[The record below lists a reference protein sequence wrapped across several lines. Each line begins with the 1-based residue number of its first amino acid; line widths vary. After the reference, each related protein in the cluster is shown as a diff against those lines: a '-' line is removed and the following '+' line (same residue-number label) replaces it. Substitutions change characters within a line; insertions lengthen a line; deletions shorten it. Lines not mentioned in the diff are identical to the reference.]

1 MPGVH
6 LPAAPP
12 LILASTSPYRRELLA
27 RLRVP
32 FTVQASGVDET
43 THAGETPLQRAVR
56 LAQEKAAL
64 VARQHPAAAVIGS
77 DQVAVC
83 REEILDKPGD
93 AARAADQLRRL
104 SGAEAQFHTA
114 VAVICEERGFHDPFV
129 DLTRVRFRPL
139 SVAEIVRYVELD
151 QPLDCAAAFRSES
164 LGSALL
170 TQVISDDPTGLV
182 GLPLIRL
189 AASLRALGFQ
199 IP

>member
-1 MPGVH
+1 VPGVH
-6 LPAAPP
+6 LPAPPP

-32 FTVQASGVDET
+32 FTVQGSGVDEPP
-43 THAGETPLQRAVR
+43 HAGETPLQRAVR
-56 LAQEKAAL
+56 LAQEKAAA
-64 VARQHPAAAVIGS
+64 VASQHPAAAVIGS

-83 REEILDKPGD
+83 GDEVLDKPGD
-93 AARAADQLRRL
+93 AARATAQLRRL
-104 SGAEAQFHTA
+104 SGAEAHFHTA
-114 VAVICEERGFHDPFV
+114 VAVICQDRGFHDSFV

-139 SVAEIVRYVELD
+139 SGAEIARYVELD

-170 TQVISDDPTGLV
+170 THVVSDDPTGLV

>member
-1 MPGVH
+1 VPGVH
-6 LPAAPP
+6 LSAAPP

-27 RLRVP
+27 RLRLP
-32 FTVQASGVDET
+32 FAVQAPKVDEPLR
-43 THAGETPLQRAVR
+43 AGEPPVQRATR
-56 LAQEKAAL
+56 LAQEKAEA

-83 REEILDKPGD
+83 GDEVLDKPGD

-104 SGAEAQFHTA
+104 SGAEACFHTA
-114 VAVICEERGFHDPFV
+114 VAVICEERGFRASFV
-129 DLTRVRFRPL
+129 DLTRVRFRSL
-139 SVAEIVRYVELD
+139 SHEEIARYVQLD

>member
-1 MPGVH
+1 VPGVH
-6 LPAAPP
+6 LSASPP

-32 FTVQASGVDET
+32 FTVQAPEVAEPLQP
-43 THAGETPLQRAVR
+43 GEAPLQRAVR
-56 LAQEKAAL
+56 LAREKAAA
-64 VARQHPAAAVIGS
+64 VAGRHPGAAVIGS

-83 REEILDKPGD
+83 GDEMLDKPGD
-93 AARAADQLRRL
+93 AARAAGQLRRL
-104 SGAEAQFHTA
+104 SGAEAHFHTA
-114 VAVICEERGFHDPFV
+114 VSVICQEQGFHDSFV

-139 SVAEIVRYVELD
+139 SDGEIARYVELD
-151 QPLDCAAAFRSES
+151 QPLDCAAAFRSEA

-170 TQVISDDPTGLV
+170 TGVISDDPTGLV